1 MNSTSDDAV
10 TMAGAAR
17 RGWVALLVRQ
27 VRLYQWAKNAL
38 LFVPLLGAHQ
48 LANRNLLGRNILAFV
63 SFGFVA
69 SSVYVLTDLRDLEAD
84 RRHPRKRLRPIASGA
99 LPLAVGR
106 ALVPALLVAGAI
118 LALQLPRE
126 FGLLLAGYWV
136 ATLGY
141 SLGLKKRPIL
151 DVAILAGLY
160 TVRIYAGSA
169 ATGVPVSE
177 WLASFAMFLFLSL
190 AFVKR
195 AAELVAAEKELP
207 GRGYRPDDTGPVFTM
222 GIASG
227 YLAVLVLA
235 LYISSQDVR
244 RLYAHPGWL
253 WFLCPLVLYWVSDLW
268 LRAHRNEVDDDP
280 LVFALRTRSSW
291 IILALAIA
299 TVWMGI

>member
-1 MNSTSDDAV
+1 MTSPSDDTV
-10 TMAGAAR
+10 SMGGAAR
-17 RGWVALLVRQ
+17 GSWAVLLVRQ
-27 VRLYQWAKNAL
+27 LRLYQWAKNAL
-38 LFVPLLGAHQ
+38 LFIPLLAAHR
-48 LANRNLLGRNILAFV
+48 LGDRVLWGRNFLAFLA
-63 SFGFVA
+63 FGLVA
-69 SSVYVLTDLRDLEAD
+69 SSVYVLNDLRDLEAD
-84 RRHPRKRLRPIASGA
+84 QRHPRKRFRPLASGA
-99 LPLAVGR
+99 LPIAVGK
-106 ALVPALLVAGAI
+106 ALVPALLVAGAVV
-118 LALQLPRE
+118 ALQLPLE

-169 ATGVPVSE
+169 AIGVPVSE

-195 AAELVAAEKELP
+195 AAELVAAAEALP
-207 GRGYRPDDTGPVFTM
+207 GRDYRPEDLGPVFTM

-253 WFLCPLVLYWVSDLW
+253 WLLCPLLLYWVSDLW
-268 LRAHRNEVDDDP
+268 LRARRSEVDDDP
-280 LVFALRTRSSW
+280 LIFALRHRSSW
-291 IILALAIA
+291 IVLALAIA
-299 TVWMGI
+299 TVWIGV

>member
-1 MNSTSDDAV
+1 MV
-10 TMAGAAR
+10 GAAR
-17 RGWVALLVRQ
+17 GGWVALLARQ
-27 VRLYQWAKNAL
+27 LRLYQWAKNVL
-38 LFVPLLGAHQ
+38 LFIPLLGAH
-48 LANRNLLGRNILAFV
+48 RLGDRVLWARTLLAFV
-63 SFGFVA
+63 SFGLIA
-69 SSVYVLTDLRDLEAD
+69 SSVYVLNDLRDLEAD
-84 RRHPRKRLRPIASGA
+84 RRHPRKRFRPLASGA
-99 LPLAVGR
+99 LPIAIGK
-106 ALVPALLVAGAI
+106 ALVAVLLVAGAI

-126 FGLLLAGYWV
+126 FGFLLAGYWV

-195 AAELVAAEKELP
+195 ATELAAAAEALP
-207 GRGYRPDDTGPVFTM
+207 GRGYRPDDLGPIFTM

-235 LYISSQDVR
+235 LYISSQDIR
-244 RLYAHPGWL
+244 RLYTHPGWL

-268 LRAHRNEVDDDP
+268 LRARRSEVDDDP
-280 LVFALRTRSSW
+280 VIFALRDRSSW
-291 IILALAIA
+291 IIFALAA
-299 TVWMGI
+299 AVVWMGI

>member
-1 MNSTSDDAV
+1 MTISDNGV
-10 TMAGAAR
+10 TIAGSAR
-17 RGWVALLVRQ
+17 WSWIGLLVRQ
-27 VRLYQWAKNAL
+27 LRLYQWAKNAL
-38 LFVPLLGAHQ
+38 VFTPLLGAHRIGD
-48 LANRNLLGRNILAFV
+48 RNLLARSFVAVV
-63 SFGFVA
+63 SFGLVA
-69 SSVYVLTDLRDLEAD
+69 SSVYVLNDLRDLEAD
-84 RRHPRKRLRPIASGA
+84 RRHPRKRFRPFASGA
-99 LPLAVGR
+99 LPTSVGTV
-106 ALVPALLVAGAI
+106 LVPTLLFAGAI
-118 LALQLPRE
+118 LALRLPRE

-169 ATGVPVSE
+169 ATGVPISE

-195 AAELVAAEKELP
+195 AAELVGAGEALP
-207 GRGYRPDDTGPVFTM
+207 GRGYRPGDLDPILTM

-235 LYISSQDVR
+235 LYISSQDIR

-253 WFLCPLVLYWVSDLW
+253 WLLCPLVLYWVSDLW
-268 LRAHRNEVDDDP
+268 LRARRGEVDDDP
-280 LVFALRTRSSW
+280 LIFALRHPLSW
-291 IILALAIA
+291 IILALAMA
-299 TVWMGI
+299 VAWLGI

>member
-1 MNSTSDDAV
+1 MTSTSDDTV
-10 TMAGAAR
+10 TVGGAAR

-27 VRLYQWAKNAL
+27 LRFYQWAKNAL
-38 LFVPLLGAHQ
+38 LFIPLLGAHR
-48 LANRNLLGRNILAFV
+48 LADRNLWGRNLLAFV
-63 SFGFVA
+63 TFGLVA
-69 SSVYVLTDLRDLEAD
+69 SSVYVLNDLRDLEAD
-84 RRHPRKRLRPIASGA
+84 RRHPRKRFRPLASGA
-99 LPLAVGR
+99 LPIAAGK
-106 ALVPALLVAGAI
+106 ALVPALLVAGAA

-126 FGLLLAGYWV
+126 FGFLLAGYWV

-195 AAELVAAEKELP
+195 AAELVAAEEALP
-207 GRGYRPDDTGPVFTM
+207 GRGYRPDDLGPVFAM

-227 YLAVLVLA
+227 YTAVLVLA
-235 LYISSQDVR
+235 LYISSPDVR

-253 WFLCPLVLYWVSDLW
+253 WLLCPLVLYWVSDLW

-280 LVFALRTRSSW
+280 LIFALRNRSSW
-291 IILALAIA
+291 IVLALAIV

>member
-1 MNSTSDDAV
+1 MTSTSDDTV
-10 TMAGAAR
+10 TTGGAAR

-27 VRLYQWAKNAL
+27 LRFYQWAKNAL
-38 LFVPLLGAHQ
+38 LFIPLLGAHR
-48 LANRNLLGRNILAFV
+48 LADRSLWGRNLLAFV
-63 SFGFVA
+63 SFGLVA
-69 SSVYVLTDLRDLEAD
+69 SSVYVLNDLRDLEAD
-84 RRHPRKRLRPIASGA
+84 RRHPRKRFRPPPRAPLPIALGK
-99 LPLAVGR
+99 
-106 ALVPALLVAGAI
+106 ALVPALLVAGAA

-195 AAELVAAEKELP
+195 AAELVVAEEALP
-207 GRGYRPDDTGPVFTM
+207 GRGYRPEDLGPVFAM
-222 GIASG
+222 GISSG

-235 LYISSQDVR
+235 LYVSSQDVR

-253 WFLCPLVLYWVSDLW
+253 WLLCPLVLYWVSELW

-280 LVFALRTRSSW
+280 LIFALRNRSSW
-291 IILALAIA
+291 IVLALAAA
-299 TVWMGI
+299 TVWIGI